1 MKEDSSG
8 VILVAVD
15 GSQNALVAAAVGA
28 RLANQL
34 HAHLGLVHVL
44 DVPPLNFWTGVENRM
59 KEDIRAQAEQTLTD
73 VSHRIAAF
81 CDLLPNFYIVEGPPE
96 EEISRLAKEDTRV
109 LMIVAGRQGVD
120 TEKGSRLARPITGDI
135 VNKLAKLSPVP
146 LLLIPPDVDGARI
159 CPNLAEFLAEDE
171 STQP

>member
-1 MKEDSSG
+1 MSKEPSG

-15 GSQNALVAAAVGA
+15 SSQNALVAAAVGA
-28 RLANQL
+28 RLANML

-73 VSHRIAAF
+73 VSNRISAF
-81 CDLLPNFYIVEGPPE
+81 CDLMPNFYIVEGPPE
-96 EEISRLAKEDTRV
+96 EEISRLAKEDPRV
-109 LMIVAGRQGVD
+109 LMIVAGRRGID
-120 TEKGSRLARPITGDI
+120 SEKGSRLARPITGDV

-146 LLLIPPDVDGARI
+146 LLLIPPEVDGSRI
-159 CPNLAEFLAEDE
+159 CPNISEFLADDP
-171 STQP
+171 SM